1 MNYRE
6 VSACAGTTAEGRP
19 IKATQLNKRV
29 DLLSCCR
36 ALRKR
41 SVSGGI
47 AQAGQSKCSQG
58 GFEARVCL
66 L

>member
-6 VSACAGTTAEGRP
+6 VPAFAGTTAEGRP

-29 DLLSCCR
+29 DLLSCWR

-41 SVSGGI
+41 STSGGI
-47 AQAGQSKCSQG
+47 AQAGRSKCGRS
-58 GFEARVCL
+58 GFEARPCL
-66 L
+66 P